1 MTQPVP
7 EWAADLLA
15 ALELEPLEVRIET
28 LHQIAKSIQDDPET
42 DQLLTG
48 FIAGYA
54 AGMAQGSGMASF
66 DRAHTGSVRFM
77 RKYVAGE

>member
-15 ALELEPLEVRIET
+15 ALELEQVEVRLET
-28 LHQIAKSIQDDPET
+28 LHQIAKSIQDDSDT

-54 AGMAQGSGMASF
+54 AGLAQGSGMASF
-66 DRAHTGSVRFM
+66 DRAHTRSVRFIH
-77 RKYVAGE
+77 KYLTGE